1 MLSKLAHTDY
11 FSLIQKGIVIR
22 KMSIDVA
29 GIRNQQRGFTL
40 SELGITIAIVGILVT
55 IALPSFLNLILS
67 TRISGQVNDIVASVN
82 LGRSE
87 AVKRA
92 NGVTVCPSSNGTACS
107 GDADFGVGWIVFN
120 DPNVDA
126 AVNAGEEVI
135 RAYPALTGGTE
146 AKFDGTT
153 TSLTFL
159 QTGRPL
165 ATFTGTS
172 VKVHAPSDTAGTYD
186 RYICINSQG
195 RPRVDTPQ
203 QKAADAICGN

>member
-1 MLSKLAHTDY
+1 LA
-11 FSLIQKGIVIR
+11 V
-22 KMSIDVA
+22 
-29 GIRNQQRGFTL
+29 
-40 SELGITIAIVGILVT
+40 TIAIVGILAT

-67 TRISGQVNDIVASVN
+67 SRISGQVNDIVASIN

-92 NGVTVCPSSNGTACS
+92 NGVTVCPSSNGTSCS
-107 GDADFGVGWIVFN
+107 GSDFGAGWIVFN

-135 RAYPALTGGTE
+135 RAYPAPTGGTQ
-146 AKFDGTT
+146 AKFSGTT

-165 ATFTGTS
+165 ATFSGSS

-195 RPRVDTPQ
+195 RPRVDTPA
-203 QKAADAICGN
+203 QKATDAICGN